1 MGFGLCLTISEARVR
16 AARHTLM
23 RRAMVLPHGDGVG
36 PTVRLWA
43 SATRLRLRYNVH
55 ARRFHRLCAWAA
67 VCNADFL
74 LLASVSYRLAL
85 DPSGPAE
92 VLQSTVGLTQVN
104 HRSNYSSDRYIGEAE
119 PAAPIPSGQ
128 NCLDCN
134 RDASS
139 RVNHRSWASTVQP
152 LAAESPARIASRY
165 QTLEARATQTL
176 RV

>member
-1 MGFGLCLTISEARVR
+1 MRIGFGLCLTISEARVR

-23 RRAMVLPHGDGVG
+23 RRAMVVQLPHGDGVG

-92 VLQSTVGLTQVN
+92 VLQSTASLTQVSQ
-104 HRSNYSSDRYIGEAE
+104 RSNSSADRYIGEQQRQQRHRFQPKDKIALIE
-119 PAAPIPSGQ
+119 STRVPAPESSSLVSTTRGIVARNSVAPP
-128 NCLDCN
+128 
-134 RDASS
+134 DA
-139 RVNHRSWASTVQP
+139 
-152 LAAESPARIASRY
+152 
-165 QTLEARATQTL
+165 
-176 RV
+176 

>member
-1 MGFGLCLTISEARVR
+1 MGFGLCLTISEACVR
-16 AARHTLM
+16 AARHKLM

-92 VLQSTVGLTQVN
+92 VLQSTAGLTQVN
-104 HRSNYSSDRYIGEAE
+104 QRSN
-119 PAAPIPSGQ
+119 
-128 NCLDCN
+128 
-134 RDASS
+134 SS
-139 RVNHRSWASTVQP
+139 RTDTSARRGGSGTDSSPPAHQYNCIDCKSRREFPRESSFWFQP
-152 LAAESPARIASRY
+152 LAIWSPARNSVAPPD
-165 QTLEARATQTL
+165 A
-176 RV
+176 

>member
-1 MGFGLCLTISEARVR
+1 MGFGLCLTISEACVR

-85 DPSGPAE
+85 IPSGPAE
-92 VLQSTVGLTQVN
+92 VLQSTAGLTQVN
-104 HRSNYSSDRYIGEAE
+104 LRSNSCADRYIGEQQRQQRHRFQPKDKIALIE
-119 PAAPIPSGQ
+119 STRVPA
-128 NCLDCN
+128 LN
-134 RDASS
+134 R
-139 RVNHRSWASTVQP
+139 RLWFQP
-152 LAAESPARIASRY
+152 LAALSPVIASRHR
-165 QTLEARATQTL
+165 TLEA
-176 RV
+176 